1 MYGLVD
7 CNNFFASCERV
18 FNPALR
24 SFPVVV
30 LSNNDGCVIARSEEA
45 KRLGIP
51 MGEPAFKI
59 KPLLDSKQVV
69 AFSSNYSLYGDMS
82 HRVMSILSTFVEDIE
97 IYSIDEAFLH
107 FKGFEHYD
115 LHAYGQEI
123 VRTTTKGT
131 GIPVS
136 MGIAPTKTLAKVA
149 SKFAKKYPRY
159 KQVCIID
166 SEEKREK
173 ALKLFD
179 VGDVWGVGRRLVKT
193 LNYHGVNTAY
203 DLTQKS
209 ESWVRSKMTVT
220 GVRTWK
226 ELQGTPCI
234 EMETVTQKQT
244 ICTSRSFGEMITSFD
259 TLMEAVANFTAAC
272 ARKLREQ
279 KCFAKVILIFI
290 YTNRHRKD
298 LMQYSQHRVLT
309 LPFATN
315 DTAELITYARMALE
329 SIYREGYQYK
339 KAGVIVSDITS
350 EQLVI
355 RDLFDPRDTEK
366 QQRLF
371 AVVDEINRKNGSNRI
386 QLAVQ
391 GSNHSWKLKREFISH
406 NYTTNLNEIIEVN
419 VSDKP

>member
-7 CNNFFASCERV
+7 CNNFFVSCERV

-30 LSNNDGCVIARSEEA
+30 LSNNDGCVISRSEEA

-51 MGEPAFKI
+51 MGQPAFKI
-59 KPLLDSKQVV
+59 KPLLDSNQLV

-82 HRVMSILSTFVEDIE
+82 HRVMSTLSTFVEDIE
-97 IYSIDEAFLH
+97 VYSIDEAFLN
-107 FKGFEHYD
+107 FNGFEKYD
-115 LHAYGQEI
+115 LHEYGQMI

-159 KQVCIID
+159 KGACIID
-166 SEEKREK
+166 SDEKREK

-179 VGDVWGVGRRLVKT
+179 VGDVWGIGRRLVKM

-226 ELQGTPCI
+226 ELRGIPCI
-234 EMETVTQKQT
+234 EMETVSQKQT
-244 ICTSRSFGEMITSFD
+244 ICTSRSFGEMISSFD
-259 TLMEAVANFTAAC
+259 TLMEAVANFTSAC
-272 ARKLREQ
+272 AKKLREQ
-279 KCFAKVILIFI
+279 KCCAKVIMVFI
-290 YTNRHRKD
+290 YTNRHRED
-298 LMQYSQHRVLT
+298 LMQYSQNKVIT

-315 DTAELITYARMALE
+315 DTVELIAYARMALT
-329 SIYREGYQYK
+329 SIYREGYQFK
-339 KAGVIVSDITS
+339 KAGVIVSDIAN
-350 EQLVI
+350 EQVII
-355 RDLFDPRDTEK
+355 RDLFDPRDTDK
-366 QQRLF
+366 QKRLLS
-371 AVVDEINRKNGSNRI
+371 VVDEINRKNGSNRI
-386 QLAVQ
+386 QLAIQ
-391 GSNHSWKLKREFISH
+391 AGNHNWKLKREFISH
-406 NYTTNLNEIIEVN
+406 NYTTNLDDLIQI
-419 VSDKP
+419 SCK

>member
-7 CNNFFASCERV
+7 CNNFFVSCERV

-30 LSNNDGCVIARSEEA
+30 LSNNDGCVISRSEEA
-45 KRLGIP
+45 KKLGIP
-51 MGEPAFKI
+51 MGQPAFKI
-59 KPLLDSKQVV
+59 KPLLDSNQLV

-82 HRVMSILSTFVEDIE
+82 HRVMSTLSTFVEDIE
-97 IYSIDEAFLH
+97 VYSIDEAFLN
-107 FKGFEHYD
+107 FNGFEKYD
-115 LHAYGQEI
+115 LHEYGQMI

-159 KQVCIID
+159 KGACIID
-166 SEEKREK
+166 SDEKREK

-179 VGDVWGVGRRLVKT
+179 VGDVWGIGRRLVKM

-226 ELQGTPCI
+226 ELRGIPCI
-234 EMETVTQKQT
+234 EMETVSQKQT
-244 ICTSRSFGEMITSFD
+244 ICTSRSFGEMISSFD
-259 TLMEAVANFTAAC
+259 TLMEAVANFTSAC
-272 ARKLREQ
+272 AKKLREQ
-279 KCFAKVILIFI
+279 KCCAKVIMVFI
-290 YTNRHRKD
+290 YTNRHRED
-298 LMQYSQHRVLT
+298 LMQYSQNKVIT

-315 DTAELITYARMALE
+315 DTVELIAYARMALT
-329 SIYREGYQYK
+329 SIYREGYQFK
-339 KAGVIVSDITS
+339 KAGVIVSDIAN
-350 EQLVI
+350 EQVII
-355 RDLFDPRDTEK
+355 RDLFDPRDTDK
-366 QQRLF
+366 QKRLLS
-371 AVVDEINRKNGSNRI
+371 VVDEINRKNGSNRI
-386 QLAVQ
+386 QLAIQ
-391 GSNHSWKLKREFISH
+391 AGNHNWKLKREFISH
-406 NYTTNLNEIIEVN
+406 NYTTNLDDLIQI
-419 VSDKP
+419 SCK

>member
-7 CNNFFASCERV
+7 CNNFFVSCERV

-30 LSNNDGCVIARSEEA
+30 LSNNDGCVISRSEEA

-51 MGEPAFKI
+51 MGQPAFKI
-59 KPLLDSKQVV
+59 KPLLDSNQLV

-82 HRVMSILSTFVEDIE
+82 HRVMSTLSTFVENIE
-97 IYSIDEAFLH
+97 VYSIDEAFLN
-107 FKGFEHYD
+107 FNGFEKYD
-115 LHAYGQEI
+115 LHEYGQMI

-159 KQVCIID
+159 KGACIID
-166 SEEKREK
+166 SDEKREK

-179 VGDVWGVGRRLVKT
+179 VGDVWGIGRRLVKM

-209 ESWVRSKMTVT
+209 ESWVRSKMTVI

-226 ELQGTPCI
+226 ELRGIPCI
-234 EMETVTQKQT
+234 EMETVSQKQT
-244 ICTSRSFGEMITSFD
+244 ICTSRSFGEMISSFD
-259 TLMEAVANFTAAC
+259 TLMEAVANFTSAC
-272 ARKLREQ
+272 AKKLREQ
-279 KCFAKVILIFI
+279 KCCAKVIMVFI
-290 YTNRHRKD
+290 YTNRHRED
-298 LMQYSQHRVLT
+298 LMQYSQNKVIT

-315 DTAELITYARMALE
+315 DTVELIAYARMALT
-329 SIYREGYQYK
+329 SIYREGYQFK
-339 KAGVIVSDITS
+339 KAGVIVSDIAN
-350 EQLVI
+350 EQMII
-355 RDLFDPRDTEK
+355 RDLFDPRDTDK
-366 QQRLF
+366 QKRLLS
-371 AVVDEINRKNGSNRI
+371 VVDEINRKSGSNRI
-386 QLAVQ
+386 QLAIQ
-391 GSNHSWKLKREFISH
+391 AGNHNWKLKREFISH
-406 NYTTNLNEIIEVN
+406 NYTTNLDDLIQVLC
-419 VSDKP
+419 K

>member
-7 CNNFFASCERV
+7 CNNFFVSCERV

-30 LSNNDGCVIARSEEA
+30 LSNNDGCVISRSEEA

-51 MGEPAFKI
+51 MGQPAFKI
-59 KPLLDSKQVV
+59 KPLLSSNKLV

-82 HRVMSILSTFVEDIE
+82 HRVMSTLSTFVEDME
-97 IYSIDEAFLH
+97 VYSIDEAFLNLN
-107 FKGFEHYD
+107 GFEKYD
-115 LHAYGQEI
+115 LHEYGQMI
-123 VRTTTKGT
+123 VRTTTKST

-159 KQVCIID
+159 KGACIID
-166 SEEKREK
+166 SDEKREK

-179 VGDVWGVGRRLVKT
+179 VGDVWGIGRRLVKM

-226 ELQGTPCI
+226 ELRGIPCI
-234 EMETVTQKQT
+234 EMETVSQKQT
-244 ICTSRSFGEMITSFD
+244 ICTSRSFGEMISSFD
-259 TLMEAVANFTAAC
+259 TLMEAVANFTSAC
-272 ARKLREQ
+272 AKKLREQ
-279 KCFAKVILIFI
+279 KCCAKVIMVFI
-290 YTNRHRKD
+290 YTNRHRED
-298 LMQYSQHRVLT
+298 LMQYSQNKVIT

-315 DTAELITYARMALE
+315 DTVELIAYARMALT
-329 SIYREGYQYK
+329 SIYREGYQFK
-339 KAGVIVSDITS
+339 KAGVIVSDIGN
-350 EQLVI
+350 EQTII
-355 RDLFDPRDTEK
+355 RDLFDPRDTDK
-366 QQRLF
+366 QKRLLS
-371 AVVDEINRKNGSNRI
+371 VVDEINRKNGSNRI
-386 QLAVQ
+386 QLAIQ
-391 GSNHSWKLKREFISH
+391 AGNHNWKLKREFISH
-406 NYTTNLNEIIEVN
+406 NYTTNLDDLIQISCE
-419 VSDKP
+419 

>member
-7 CNNFFASCERV
+7 CNNFFVSCERV

-30 LSNNDGCVIARSEEA
+30 LSNNDGCVISRSEEA

-51 MGEPAFKI
+51 MGQPAFKI
-59 KPLLDSKQVV
+59 KPLLDSNQLV

-82 HRVMSILSTFVEDIE
+82 HRVMSTLSTFVEDIE
-97 IYSIDEAFLH
+97 VYSIDEAFLN
-107 FKGFEHYD
+107 FNGFEKYD
-115 LHAYGQEI
+115 LHEYGQMI

-159 KQVCIID
+159 KGSCIID
-166 SEEKREK
+166 SDEKREK

-179 VGDVWGVGRRLVKT
+179 VGDVWGIGRRLVKM

-226 ELQGTPCI
+226 ELRGIPCI
-234 EMETVTQKQT
+234 EMETVSQKQT
-244 ICTSRSFGEMITSFD
+244 ICTSRSFGEMISSFD
-259 TLMEAVANFTAAC
+259 TLMEAVANFTSAC
-272 ARKLREQ
+272 AKKLREQ
-279 KCFAKVILIFI
+279 KCCAKVIMVFI
-290 YTNRHRKD
+290 YTNRHRED
-298 LMQYSQHRVLT
+298 LMQYSQNKVIT

-315 DTAELITYARMALE
+315 DTVELIAYARMALT
-329 SIYREGYQYK
+329 SIYREGYQFK
-339 KAGVIVSDITS
+339 KAGVIVSDIAN
-350 EQLVI
+350 EQMII
-355 RDLFDPRDTEK
+355 RDLFDPRDTDK
-366 QQRLF
+366 QKRLLS
-371 AVVDEINRKNGSNRI
+371 VVDEINRKNGSNRI
-386 QLAVQ
+386 QLAIQ
-391 GSNHSWKLKREFISH
+391 AGNHNWKLKREFISH
-406 NYTTNLNEIIEVN
+406 NYTTNLDDLIQI
-419 VSDKP
+419 SCK

>member
-7 CNNFFASCERV
+7 CNNFFVSCERV

-30 LSNNDGCVIARSEEA
+30 LSNNDGCVISRSEEA
-45 KRLGIP
+45 KKLGIP
-51 MGEPAFKI
+51 MGQLAFKI
-59 KPLLDSKQVV
+59 KPLLDSNQLV

-82 HRVMSILSTFVEDIE
+82 HRVMSTLSTFVEDIE
-97 IYSIDEAFLH
+97 VYSIDEAFLN
-107 FKGFEHYD
+107 FNGFEKYD
-115 LHAYGQEI
+115 LHEYGQMI

-159 KQVCIID
+159 KGACIID
-166 SEEKREK
+166 SDEKREK

-179 VGDVWGVGRRLVKT
+179 VGDVWGIGRRLVKM

-226 ELQGTPCI
+226 ELRGTPCI
-234 EMETVTQKQT
+234 EMETVSQKQT
-244 ICTSRSFGEMITSFD
+244 ICTSRSFGEMISSFD
-259 TLMEAVANFTAAC
+259 TLMEAVANFTSAC
-272 ARKLREQ
+272 AKKLREQ
-279 KCFAKVILIFI
+279 KCCAKVIMVFI
-290 YTNRHRKD
+290 YTNRHRED
-298 LMQYSQHRVLT
+298 LMQYSQNKVIT

-315 DTAELITYARMALE
+315 DTVELIAYARMALT
-329 SIYREGYQYK
+329 SIYREGYQFK
-339 KAGVIVSDITS
+339 KAGVIVSDIAN
-350 EQLVI
+350 EQTII
-355 RDLFDPRDTEK
+355 RDLFDPRDTDK
-366 QQRLF
+366 QKRLLS
-371 AVVDEINRKNGSNRI
+371 VVDEINRKNGSNRI
-386 QLAVQ
+386 QLAIQ
-391 GSNHSWKLKREFISH
+391 AGNHNWKLKREFISH
-406 NYTTNLNEIIEVN
+406 NYTTNLDDLIQI
-419 VSDKP
+419 SSK

>member
-7 CNNFFASCERV
+7 CNNFFVSCERV

-30 LSNNDGCVIARSEEA
+30 LSNNDGCVISRSEEA

-59 KPLLDSKQVV
+59 RPLLDANQLV

-82 HRVMSILSTFVEDIE
+82 HRVMSILSTFVEEIE
-97 IYSIDEAFLH
+97 VYSIDEAFLQL
-107 FKGFEHYD
+107 KGFEQYD
-115 LHAYGQEI
+115 LHAYGQQL
-123 VRTTTKGT
+123 VKATTKGT

-159 KQVCIID
+159 RGACVID
-166 SEEKREK
+166 SDEKREK

-203 DLTQKS
+203 DLTRKS

-220 GVRTWK
+220 GLRTWK
-226 ELQGTPCI
+226 ELQGIPCV
-234 EMETVTQKQT
+234 EMETTAQKQT
-244 ICTSRSFGEMITSFD
+244 ICTSRSFGEMISSFD

-272 ARKLREQ
+272 AKKLREQ
-279 KCFAKVILIFI
+279 HCCAKVIMVFI
-290 YTNRHRKD
+290 YTNRHRED
-298 LMQYSQHRVLT
+298 LLQYSQNKVIT
-309 LPFATN
+309 LPYATN
-315 DTAELITYARMALE
+315 DPVELIGYARMALT
-329 SIYREGYQYK
+329 SIYREGYQFK
-339 KAGVIVSDITS
+339 KAGVIVSDIAH
-350 EQLVI
+350 EQTLI

-366 QQRLF
+366 QQRLLS
-371 AVVDEINRKNGSNRI
+371 VVDEINRKNGSNRI
-386 QLAVQ
+386 QLAIQ
-391 GSNHSWKLKREFISH
+391 TGNHHWKLKRAFISH
-406 NYTTNLNEIIEVN
+406 NYTTNLDDLIEI
-419 VSDKP
+419 SCQ